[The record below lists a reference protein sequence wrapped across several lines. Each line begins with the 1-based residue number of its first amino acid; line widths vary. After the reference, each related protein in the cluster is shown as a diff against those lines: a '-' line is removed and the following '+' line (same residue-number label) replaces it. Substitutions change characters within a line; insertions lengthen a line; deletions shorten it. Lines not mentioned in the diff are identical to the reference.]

1 MHVRLMGLDRAC
13 CGNETDIGR
22 IGHVLPCMSQAIWYA
37 MFTAMG
43 WASDPGRS
51 GLHEAE
57 WHTRPGWGRH
67 SKELLFFG
75 GGEHKVLAS
84 ERAGSGGAVLRKSSG
99 R

>member
-57 WHTRPGWGRH
+57 WHTRPD
-67 SKELLFFG
+67 
-75 GGEHKVLAS
+75 GEDTQKNCFSLV
-84 ERAGSGGAVLRKSSG
+84 AGSTRV
-99 R
+99 